1 MAKRDSVVRSS
12 VAALRQLIDQNYA
25 VGDRLPNEKR
35 LAEDL
40 DVSRG
45 SIREALGVLES
56 EGFVTRNWGVGTFV
70 SAPRPSTS
78 LSMSAIASYRD
89 RVRAVGRTV
98 ALREAGYTLVPV
110 PDAVGAILGAQP
122 GEMVWRVYRLF
133 AVDGTPSAQMVEHIP
148 ATVHGVRIDPAPMTT
163 VDSGLFDML
172 NSHIDDVVAHTTTDI
187 EAFQVEGVD
196 AAALEVVPGTPVLR
210 TEQVTTDIQGGVLA
224 YGVTLQRTDVLRMR
238 ITR

>member
-1 MAKRDSVVRSS
+1 MAKRDSVVRNA
-12 VAALRQLIDQNYA
+12 VAALRQLIDDDYT

-35 LAEDL
+35 LAEIL

-45 SIREALGVLES
+45 SVREALGALEA

-89 RVRAVGRTV
+89 RVHAVGRTV
-98 ALREAGYTLVPV
+98 VLREAGYTLVPAPAEIAAV
-110 PDAVGAILGAQP
+110 LGVEPDAD
-122 GEMVWRVYRLF
+122 VWRVYRLF
-133 AVDGTPSAQMVEHIP
+133 AVDGTPSAQMIEHIP
-148 ATVHGVRIDPAPMTT
+148 TTIHDVAIDPAPMTT

-172 NSHIDDVVAHTTTDI
+172 NGHIDDVVSHTTTDI
-187 EAFQVEGVD
+187 EAFRVSEPEATALDVE
-196 AAALEVVPGTPVLR
+196 PGTPVLR
-210 TEQVTTDIQGGVLA
+210 TEQVTTDVQGGVLA

>member
-1 MAKRDSVVRSS
+1 MTKRDSVVRNA
-12 VAALRQLIDQNYA
+12 VAALRQLIDDEHV

-35 LAEDL
+35 LAESL

-45 SIREALGVLES
+45 SVREALGVLEA

-98 ALREAGYTLVPV
+98 VLREAGFTLVPSPPEV
-110 PDAVGAILGAQP
+110 AEVLGVEPAAT
-122 GEMVWRVYRLF
+122 VWRVNRLF

-148 ATVHGVRIDPAPMTT
+148 TRIHGVEIDPAPMMT
-163 VDSGLFDML
+163 VESGLFDML
-172 NSHIDDVVAHTTTDI
+172 NGHVEHVVSHTTTDI
-187 EAFQVEGVD
+187 EAFQVAGDD
-196 AAALEVVPGTPVLR
+196 ATALDVAPGTPVLR
-210 TEQVTTDIQGGVLA
+210 TEQVTTDVQGGVLA

>member
-1 MAKRDSVVRSS
+1 MAKRDSVVRST
-12 VAALRQLIDQNYA
+12 VAALRQLIDGEYV

-35 LAEDL
+35 IAESL

-45 SIREALGVLES
+45 SVREALGVLEA

-70 SAPRPSTS
+70 SAPRPSSS

-89 RVRAVGRTV
+89 RVHAVGRAV
-98 ALREAGYTLVPV
+98 ALREAGYTLVPAPPEIAEV
-110 PDAVGAILGAQP
+110 LGVEP
-122 GEMVWRVYRLF
+122 ETGVWRVYRLF
-133 AVDGTPSAQMVEHIP
+133 AVDDTPSAQMIEHIP
-148 ATVHGVRIDPAPMTT
+148 ATIHGVAIDPAPMTT

-172 NSHIDDVVAHTTTDI
+172 NGHIDDVVSHTTTDI
-187 EAFQVEGVD
+187 EAVRLEEPEATALDVD
-196 AAALEVVPGTPVLR
+196 AGTPVLR
-210 TEQVTTDIQGGVLA
+210 TEQVTTDVQGGVLA